1 MSFRIQ
7 STTEYEC
14 ILQPLS
20 DTSDKAKSL
29 ICHNCCSPDCV
40 TGNLQEIVVDKL
52 ESLKVQSPFFSFVL
66 ELRFHLYNLLRF
78 FSP

>member
-1 MSFRIQ
+1 MEERGTLCIQCSKLAFFPLCKENIVSFWIQ

-20 DTSDKAKSL
+20 DPSDKAKSF

-40 TGNLQEIVVDKL
+40 TGNLQGKRLLWIRL
-52 ESLKVQSPFFSFVL
+52 
-66 ELRFHLYNLLRF
+66 NL
-78 FSP
+78 